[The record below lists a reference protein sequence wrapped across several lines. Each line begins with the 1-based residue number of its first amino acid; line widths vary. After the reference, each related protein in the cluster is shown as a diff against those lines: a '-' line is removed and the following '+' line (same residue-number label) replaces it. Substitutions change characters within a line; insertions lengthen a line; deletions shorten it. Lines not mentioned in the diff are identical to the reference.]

1 MAKHEQLSLCVRVVG
16 KSGDVSEHLLFLSR
30 ASATTADELLKSI
43 VGRLEELRVPFTN
56 LVAQTYDGASNMSG
70 KYNGLQAKF
79 KELAGERVIFVHC
92 YAHTLNLVLSDAACA
107 SLDVAKLFQN
117 LQALYVM
124 VSKSQPIHQ
133 LFEDCQKELKLPIR
147 SLKRINTVRWSAR
160 EYCLDMFLK
169 RYDAVMLTLERI
181 TTNTKYD
188 AEKRS
193 AADGMLTL
201 FSTKQFLAS
210 SYLFREI
217 FAITGPLSRTLQGI
231 NIDFGKALNLF
242 DTALEQQRGPRQ
254 NYQSC

>member
-30 ASATTADELLKSI
+30 AQKHRRD
-43 VGRLEELRVPFTN
+43 RLEDLRVPFTN

-117 LQALYVM
+117 LQALYVII
-124 VSKSQPIHQ
+124 SKSQSIHQ

-160 EYCLDMFLK
+160 EYC
-169 RYDAVMLTLERI
+169 
-181 TTNTKYD
+181 
-188 AEKRS
+188 
-193 AADGMLTL
+193 
-201 FSTKQFLAS
+201 
-210 SYLFREI
+210 
-217 FAITGPLSRTLQGI
+217 
-231 NIDFGKALNLF
+231 
-242 DTALEQQRGPRQ
+242 
-254 NYQSC
+254 